1 MSYVFNYGMVVNAVT
16 TMMWPFI
23 PESYKS
29 KFKMLSLEAMM
40 EFIDRDQLPV
50 ELQGTASYTLE
61 EKYAEMRDLSAL
73 KIEEK

>member
-1 MSYVFNYGMVVNAVT
+1 
-16 TMMWPFI
+16 MMWPFI
-23 PESYKS
+23 PASYKE